1 VWRRRA
7 RMLAAPQ
14 RVLAPGSW
22 VLRRVPV
29 WGKVGLVAAVLAG
42 PLTFSLSVAASNA
55 REAETSTRMELAA
68 LPAVVTINELALVLG
83 RCTDA
88 RLEGRGEWDIRPALQ
103 RVSRALGEAE
113 VTPEARAEWSD
124 LRTRLL
130 AAQDTYGTTCRL
142 TDSLHGELVAL
153 VDLTNLIGDDG
164 RLSLDPRQRT
174 YYTQMALTVYL
185 PRLITGTVELHRLVA
200 AETPTDA
207 LQQDEVE
214 RASFTARNAAE
225 LLRATLDRATRDDV
239 TAEDRAVLAEADE
252 LVRLTAAQT
261 TGLRDLGTQAGLGA
275 GGSERA
281 DSEAVLAGADRL
293 LTTLSGQLRALLEE
307 RVGEQRDRWMRPAL
321 LSLVSILLVIYL
333 MVALGW
339 SMSRDLA
346 GLRRGLADAVLGRVQ
361 APRATGRDE
370 LASVSRAVGE
380 AQRQIAALLA
390 EVRRSAARHEAF
402 VSESSD
408 VTVVTDATGRLSY
421 VSPSLLHLLGF
432 LPEAWRGRV
441 LYDMAVEED
450 RRAVESAVQELAG
463 GGTTG
468 EVRARFRHA
477 DGRLRIVAA
486 RFRDARGDT
495 AVDGLVWNLRDI
507 TEEQVLADQLHH
519 RAFHDELTGLANRAL
534 FLDRL
539 QQALDRSAR
548 TGAGIAVCVLDL
560 DAFKPVNDDHGHLV
574 GDDLLRTVAERFRAA
589 VRPGDTVAR
598 LGGDEFGVLLEDVL
612 PNRAEAVAARFVDS
626 LRRPVLA
633 LGQALTVSVSGGVAV
648 AAGGGRTA
656 DQLMHEADMAMYH
669 VKTRGGGRLV
679 AFEPEMLR
687 TDPRSV
693 GLEVLDLL
701 ADPAG
706 ILVEHQPI
714 CSLADGRVV
723 GFEALAR
730 FPGREHRGVHEWFQ
744 LARDSGC
751 GPALEAAALRA
762 AFAQHGRP
770 PGTYLSLNASPS
782 TLLSPE
788 VQAVLDRDLRDVVIE
803 VTEDARIDA
812 DLLDAAVS
820 PLRRRGARIAVDD
833 TGAGYAN
840 LQQLVRLRPDI
851 IKLDRELVASIDMHP
866 EKRALVEAL
875 VSFCHRTGAT
885 LCAEGI
891 ERVEELVTLVDLGV
905 DVGQGWFLARPGTGH
920 PLITQDAERA
930 LGVAFAGSDLAPVFA
945 RLSAALD
952 EVDLA
957 RALLGVVPDLEAD
970 DVVFSVVR
978 GREGVVVSR
987 EGWDHSYNVYVLDD
1001 YPATMHALQSGDMV
1015 AIRVDDPAADVAEV
1029 RLLREMGYGALLIV
1043 PLVSTGEPLGFF
1055 EVYCRAERSW
1065 SVHQVAIARQVA
1077 GAATEALRRIVLSRS
1092 VETGV
1097 PALPAAEFGGPAREA
1112 AVSHS

>member
-1 VWRRRA
+1 MWRRRA

-42 PLTFSLSVAASNA
+42 PLAFSLNLATSNA
-55 REAETSTRMELAA
+55 REAETSTRMELSA
-68 LPAVVTINELALVLG
+68 LPAVVAVNELALELG
-83 RCTDA
+83 RCSGA
-88 RLEGRGEWDIRPALQ
+88 RLTGRGEWDIRPALGSVTQ
-103 RVSRALGEAE
+103 ALGQAE
-113 VTPEARAEWSD
+113 VTADTRAEWSD
-124 LRTRLL
+124 LRARLQ
-130 AAQDTYGTTCRL
+130 AAQSTYGTTCRPAH
-142 TDSLHGELVAL
+142 SLHAELLAL
-153 VDLTNLIGDDG
+153 VDLANEIGDDA
-164 RLSLDPRQRT
+164 RLSLDTGQRT

-185 PRLITGTVELHRLVA
+185 PRLITGTAELMRLVGA
-200 AETPTDA
+200 NAPSDR
-207 LQQDEVE
+207 LQQEEVQ
-214 RASFTARNAAE
+214 RAGFSARNAAE
-225 LLRATLDRATRDDV
+225 RLRATLDRATRDDV
-239 TAEDRAVLAEADE
+239 TVDDRAVLAEADE
-252 LVRLTAAQT
+252 LVGLTGAQAAAV
-261 TGLRDLGTQAGLGA
+261 RGLGVRT
-275 GGSERA
+275 GVGRA

-293 LTTLSGQLRALLEE
+293 VTTLAAQLRVLLEE
-307 RVGEQRDRWMRPAL
+307 RVGEQRERWMRPAL
-321 LSLVSILLVIYL
+321 LSLASILLVIYL

-346 GLRRGLADAVLGRVQ
+346 DVRSGLADAVLGRVR
-361 APRATGRDE
+361 APQTAGRDE

-390 EVRRSAARHEAF
+390 ELRRSAARHEAL

-421 VSPSLLHLLGF
+421 VSPSLVHLLGF
-432 LPEAWRGRV
+432 VPEAWRGGV
-441 LYDMAVEED
+441 LYDKAVEED
-450 RRAVESAVQELAG
+450 RGAVEAAVQELAG

-477 DGRLRIVAA
+477 DGRVRIVAA

-495 AVDGLVWNLRDI
+495 TVDGLVWNLRDI
-507 TEEQVLADQLHH
+507 TEEQALADQLHH

-560 DAFKPVNDDHGHLV
+560 DSFKPVNDDHGHLV

-589 VRPGDTVAR
+589 MRPGDTVAR

-612 PNRAEAVAARFVDS
+612 PDRAQAVAARFVDS

-648 AAGGGRTA
+648 ASGGGPTA

-706 ILVEHQPI
+706 IAVEHQPI

-730 FPGREHRGVHEWFQ
+730 FPGREHRGVSEWFQ

-762 AFAQHGRP
+762 AFAQDERP

-833 TGAGYAN
+833 TGSGYAN
-840 LQQLVRLRPDI
+840 LQQLVRLRPDVV
-851 IKLDRELVASIDMHP
+851 KLDRELVASIDAHP

-905 DVGQGWFLARPGTGH
+905 DVGQGWFLARPGTGY
-920 PLITQDAERA
+920 PPITEAAEQA
-930 LGVAFAGSDLAPVFA
+930 LGVAVPGLDLAPVLG
-945 RLSAALD
+945 RLAAALD

-957 RALLGVVPDLEAD
+957 RAIAGVLPALEAD
-970 DVVFSVVR
+970 DVDFSVVW
-978 GREGVVVSR
+978 GRDSVLVPR
-987 EGWDHSYNVYVLDD
+987 EGWGQSNSVYVLDD
-1001 YPATMHALQSGDMV
+1001 YPATSHALQSGDMV

-1029 RLLREMGYGALLIV
+1029 RLLRETGYGALLIV
-1043 PLVSTGEPLGFF
+1043 PLVSGGEPLGFF

-1065 SVHQVAIARQVA
+1065 SVHHAAVARQVA
-1077 GAATEALRRIVLSRS
+1077 GAATEALRRIVMRRAA
-1092 VETGV
+1092 EPAGV
-1097 PALPAAEFGGPAREA
+1097 PAQAVVAPAGVGGPAREA
-1112 AVSHS
+1112 AVSHT

>member
-1 VWRRRA
+1 MWRRRA
-7 RMLAAPQ
+7 RTLAAPQ

-42 PLTFSLSVAASNA
+42 PLTFSLSIAASNA
-55 REAETSTRMELAA
+55 REAETSTRMELSA
-68 LPAVVTINELALVLG
+68 LPAVVAVNELALELG

-88 RLEGRGEWDIRPALQ
+88 RLEGRGEWDIRPSL
-103 RVSRALGEAE
+103 RSVTRALGRAE
-113 VTPEARAEWSD
+113 VTTDARAEWSD
-124 LRTRLL
+124 LRSRLV
-130 AAQDTYGTTCRL
+130 AAQGTYGTTCRL
-142 TDSLHGELVAL
+142 TDSLHAELLAL
-153 VDLTNLIGDDG
+153 VDLANLIGDDG

-200 AETPTDA
+200 AGTPGDP
-207 LQQDEVE
+207 LRQEEVQ
-214 RASFTARNAAE
+214 RAGFTARNAAE
-225 LLRATLDRATRDDV
+225 LLRATLDRATRDDL
-239 TAEDRAVLAEADE
+239 TADDREVLAEADE

-261 TGLRDLGTQAGLGA
+261 VGLRDLAARTGA
-275 GGSERA
+275 GRA

-293 LTTLSGQLRALLEE
+293 LSTLAAQLRVLLEE
-307 RVGEQRDRWMRPAL
+307 RVGEQRDGWMRPAL

-346 GLRRGLADAVLGRVQ
+346 DLRGGLADAVLGRVR

-390 EVRRSAARHEAF
+390 ELRRSAARHEAF

-421 VSPSLLHLLGF
+421 VSPSLVHLLGF
-432 LPEAWRGRV
+432 LPQAWRGRV
-441 LYDMAVEED
+441 LYDKAVEED
-450 RRAVESAVQELAG
+450 RRAVEAAVQELAG

-477 DGRLRIVAA
+477 DGRVRIVAA

-495 AVDGLVWNLRDI
+495 TVDGLVWNLRDI
-507 TEEQVLADQLHH
+507 TEEQALADQLRH

-612 PNRAEAVAARFVDS
+612 PDRAEAVAARFVDS

-633 LGQALTVSVSGGVAV
+633 LGQELTVSVSGGVAV

-656 DQLMHEADMAMYH
+656 DELMHEADMAMYH

-706 ILVEHQPI
+706 IAVEHQPI
-714 CSLADGRVV
+714 CSLSDGRVV

-730 FPGREHRGVHEWFQ
+730 FPGREHRGVYEWFQ

-762 AFAQHGRP
+762 AFAQDSRP

-851 IKLDRELVASIDMHP
+851 VKLDRELVASIDRHP

-875 VSFCHRTGAT
+875 VSFCRRTGAT

-920 PLITQDAERA
+920 PLITPAAERA
-930 LGVAFAGSDLAPVFA
+930 LGAAVAGTDLAPVLA

-957 RALLGVVPDLEAD
+957 RAIVGVVPHLEAD
-970 DVVFSVVR
+970 DVVFSVVQ
-978 GREGVVVSR
+978 GRDSVVVSC
-987 EGWDHSYNVYVLDD
+987 EGWDHSYSVYVLDD
-1001 YPATMHALQSGDMV
+1001 YPATLHALQSGDMV

-1043 PLVSTGEPLGFF
+1043 PLVSAGEPLGFF
-1055 EVYCRAERSW
+1055 EVYSRAERSW
-1065 SVHQVAIARQVA
+1065 SVHHVAVARQVG
-1077 GAATEALRRIVLSRS
+1077 GAATEALHRIVASRS
-1092 VETGV
+1092 VKPTGV
-1097 PALPAAEFGGPAREA
+1097 PAQGTAAAADVGGPAREA
-1112 AVSHS
+1112 AVSRS